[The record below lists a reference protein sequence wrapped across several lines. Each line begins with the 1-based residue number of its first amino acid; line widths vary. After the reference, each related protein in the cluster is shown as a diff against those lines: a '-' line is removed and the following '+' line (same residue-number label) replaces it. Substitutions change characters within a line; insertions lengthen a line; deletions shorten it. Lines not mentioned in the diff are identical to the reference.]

1 MTADPISAF
10 AAGGSSAV
18 AAALRSAS
26 EATGAGFELLYNM
39 ARRESALDPRATA
52 RASSA
57 AGLFQFIEQTWLA
70 AVKKYGPRHGLEAA
84 AGEIVEAPNGR
95 LTVADPARRKAIL
108 DLRFDPAKAAALA
121 GELAEENRLALERR
135 LGRPAGATEVYA
147 AHFLGLG
154 GAAKLLAARP
164 EDKAAELLPKAA
176 AANRPVF
183 FDEAGRARTVRE
195 VLASIERSMNASRTA
210 AKPPP
215 AALRDGP
222 SVRELAVTAAA
233 EPEPSRA
240 RTAHAALAAK
250 RPAPGAFGAD
260 LAPLAL
266 AAMQALDPT
275 RLDFMRKDDGRR
287 IP

>member
-1 MTADPISAF
+1 MTADPISSI
-10 AAGGSSAV
+10 AAGGPSAV

-39 ARRESALDPRATA
+39 ARRESALNPEAQA
-52 RASSA
+52 RTSSA

-84 AGEIVEAPNGR
+84 AGDIVEGPNGR
-95 LTVADPARRKAIL
+95 LTVSDPARRKAIL
-108 DLRFDPAKAAALA
+108 DLRFDPTKAAALA

-154 GAAKLLAARP
+154 GAAKLLTARP
-164 EDKAAELLPKAA
+164 ETKAAELLPRAA

-183 FDEAGRARTVRE
+183 FDATGRAKTVRE
-195 VLASIERSMNASRTA
+195 VLSSIERSMNASEQA
-210 AKPPP
+210 AKAPP
-215 AALRDGP
+215 ATLREGP
-222 SVRELAVTAAA
+222 TVRELAVAAA
-233 EPEPSRA
+233 ASEPARA
-240 RTAHAALAAK
+240 ASAS
-250 RPAPGAFGAD
+250 RPAPRAFGAD

-275 RLDFMRKDDGRR
+275 RLDFMRRDDGRR
-287 IP
+287 TP